1 MVFIHQLS
9 PKKGATHK
17 KKRLGTGQGSGH
29 GQTSTRG
36 QKGQRARSGD
46 PKRVGFEGGQ
56 MPLLRR
62 LPKRGFNNNPFRK
75 EYEIVKLSTLEKY
88 FNDGD
93 EVKPEVLKEKGII
106 NGNGNLL
113 KVLGDGKLTKRLS
126 VYAHSFSKSAREMI
140 EKAGGKVV
148 IVNDEDKKK

>member
-17 KKRLGTGQGSGH
+17 KKRIGTGQASGH

-46 PKRVGFEGGQ
+46 GKMVGFEGGQ

-62 LPKRGFNNNPFRK
+62 LPKRGFNNRLFK
-75 EYEIVKLSTLEKY
+75 KSYEVVNISTLEKN
-88 FNDGD
+88 FNSGED
-93 EVKPEVLKEKGII
+93 VNPQILKKKGIVKKDGPVKI
-106 NGNGNLL
+106 LGNGKLSKKLN
-113 KVLGDGKLTKRLS
+113 VLAD
-126 VYAHSFSKSAREMI
+126 SFSKSAKEII
-140 EKAGGKVV
+140 EKAGGSFTARK
-148 IVNDEDKKK
+148 I

>member
-17 KKRLGTGQGSGH
+17 KKRIGTGQASGH

-46 PKRVGFEGGQ
+46 GKMVGFEGGQ

-62 LPKRGFNNNPFRK
+62 LPKRGFNNRLFK
-75 EYEIVKLSTLEKY
+75 KSYEVVNISTLEKN
-88 FNDGD
+88 FNSGED
-93 EVKPEVLKEKGII
+93 VNPQILKKKGII
-106 NGNGNLL
+106 KKDGPVKILGNGKLSKKLN
-113 KVLGDGKLTKRLS
+113 VLAD
-126 VYAHSFSKSAREMI
+126 SFSKSAKEII
-140 EKAGGKVV
+140 EKAGGSFTAHS
-148 IVNDEDKKK
+148 

>member
-1 MVFIHQLS
+1 MVFIHELS
-9 PKKGATHK
+9 PKKGATHR

-62 LPKRGFNNNPFRK
+62 LPKRGFNNDFFK
-75 EYEIVKLSTLEKY
+75 KTYEIVKISTIEKNFNSGEEVNPEELEK
-88 FNDGD
+88 
-93 EVKPEVLKEKGII
+93 KGII
-106 NGNGNLL
+106 
-113 KVLGDGKLTKRLS
+113 KSSKPVKILGDGKLTKKLN
-126 VYAHSFSKSAREMI
+126 VFAHAFSKSAKEII
-140 EKAGGKVV
+140 EKAGGKVSL
-148 IVNDEDKKK
+148 IEKKSANK

>member
-17 KKRLGTGQGSGH
+17 KKRLGTGQASGH

-46 PKRVGFEGGQ
+46 GKMVGFEGGQ

-62 LPKRGFNNNPFRK
+62 LPKRGFNNRLFK
-75 EYEIVKLSTLEKY
+75 KSYEVVNISTLEKN
-88 FNDGD
+88 FNSGED
-93 EVKPEVLKEKGII
+93 VNPQILKKKGII
-106 NGNGNLL
+106 KKDGPVKILGNGKLSKKLN
-113 KVLGDGKLTKRLS
+113 VLAD
-126 VYAHSFSKSAREMI
+126 SFSKSAKEII
-140 EKAGGKVV
+140 EKAGGSFTARK
-148 IVNDEDKKK
+148 I